1 MNQPGELKQK
11 AIGTREIN
19 RQHRRAS
26 APDKRAHVAAQGR
39 SETRQSQLNA
49 RPCPLEN
56 DECSA
61 LPHPLEH
68 GVPGISIHPPAPL
81 L

>member
-1 MNQPGELKQK
+1 
-11 AIGTREIN
+11 
-19 RQHRRAS
+19 
-26 APDKRAHVAAQGR
+26 VAAQGR